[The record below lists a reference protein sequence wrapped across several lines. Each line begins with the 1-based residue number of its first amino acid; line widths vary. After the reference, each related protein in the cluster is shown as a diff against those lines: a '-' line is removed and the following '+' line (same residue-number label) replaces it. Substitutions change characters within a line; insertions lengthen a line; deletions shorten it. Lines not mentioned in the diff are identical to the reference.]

1 MVTLYAEAYTL
12 HCGRMIAIALSC
24 ECGGMVDVCAAALL
38 FCGRMIAGALSRKL
52 RLAPFPLALRLSVPT
67 GRKIA
72 IALSCECRRT
82 AFSGAAFCLSPLFGM
97 WVTAFAPYCLLCA
110 APVVA
115 NAPNGALP
123 QTLLGL
129 CPRPRKPLARGLT
142 ARFLMRF
149 AVLSTSFVLS
159 VALFFLPFC
168 RTCIFLQYVL

>member
-12 HCGRMIAIALSC
+12 HCGRMIADALSC
-24 ECGGMVDVCAAALL
+24 E
-38 FCGRMIAGALSRKL
+38 L

-72 IALSCECRRT
+72 GALSCECWRT

-159 VALFFLPFC
+159 ALLSDLYLPAIC
-168 RTCIFLQYVL
+168 AIMYRGCCYDRYSCSRGR